1 VTRIVPV
8 VAVRALSICW
18 GKPAR
23 RRGRIAIGF
32 SEALPMTDFNFV
44 LLYVENPAVS
54 ADFYAGLLGKPP
66 VEAAPTFV
74 MFALESGMMLGL
86 WSRLTVQPPPT
97 AAGGGEIAIA
107 LADRAAVEAL
117 HDSWRGRGVA
127 ILQPPTDMVFGHTFV
142 ATDPDGHRLRVFA
155 APAA

>member
-1 VTRIVPV
+1 VTRIVPA

-74 MFALESGMMLGL
+74 MFALESRLSGTVLAHRRASWLGL
-86 WSRLTVQPPPT
+86 IGSALCGLRRVVTSRRCMRFARMRRAKASGLVTVVWVACAKRSNRKAMRAT
-97 AAGGGEIAIA
+97 A
-107 LADRAAVEAL
+107 
-117 HDSWRGRGVA
+117 
-127 ILQPPTDMVFGHTFV
+127 T
-142 ATDPDGHRLRVFA
+142 
-155 APAA
+155 